1 MSLRIAA
8 RFAARELRGG
18 LKGFRIFLAC
28 LTLGVAAIAAVG
40 SVRSSIEAGLTR
52 DGAALLGGDAEIDLT
67 YRFATPEERAVLD
80 GLAQAVSE
88 VTDFRS
94 MVVKGEGDTA
104 ERGLTQVKSVDAA
117 YPLIGQIET
126 LAAVEAYLHD
136 PAGWQASA

>member
-1 MSLRIAA
+1 MSLKIAA

-40 SVRSSIEAGLTR
+40 SVRSSIEAGLAR
-52 DGAALLGGDAEIDLT
+52 EGAAILGGDAEIDLT

-80 GLAQAVSE
+80 SLAKAVSE

-94 MVVKGEGDTA
+94 MIVKGQGDTA

-117 YPLIGQIET
+117 YPLIGQ
-126 LAAVEAYLHD
+126 VELS
-136 PAGWQASA
+136 PAMPLSQAL